1 MRRLNLII
9 ATLSL
14 FVSQALFAEAEKTQ
28 KEQGPVQ
35 AIQSTIVKFNQLTST
50 ATYSPQ
56 VMNLLVEKEVEPL
69 FDFDHIASEVLLVAD
84 GKLSEDEVA
93 FFTQKL
99 KKNIMSTL
107 LIRLS
112 QARSTSFQFISARP
126 VMGGSVAVQ
135 LRVNG
140 YSSYPLYLDLLFH
153 QSKDKKWQIFDI
165 VLNSDSLINY
175 YQKMVMIKA
184 RRYGVYGMLGRI

>member
-69 FDFDHIASEVLLVAD
+69 FDFDQIASEVLLVAD

-153 QSKDKKWQIFDI
+153 QSKHKKWQIFDI

-184 RRYGVYGMLGRI
+184 RRYGIYGMLGRI